1 LEGRKIDLA
10 LNLLDRQIVD
20 KDGLPAGNVDDVDF
34 EWPRDGGSP
43 YVSALLVGPGALS
56 ERLGGRLGRWISS
69 IHARLTGDSQPP
81 GVGMGVVKIIANKVE
96 LTVSASQIGT
106 SELQE
111 WVRDKIIGKIPGSER
126 APE

>member
-1 LEGRKIDLA
+1 VQGRRIDLA

-20 KDGLPAGNVDDVDF
+20 KDGLPAGNVDDVEF
-34 EWPRDGGSP
+34 EWPLDGGSP

-69 IHARLTGDSQPP
+69 VHARLAGDPQP
-81 GVGMGVVKIIANKVE
+81 GRVGMGVVNKIANKVE
-96 LTVSASQIGT
+96 LTLSASQVGT
-106 SELQE
+106 YELQE
-111 WVRDKIIGKIPGSER
+111 WVRDNIIAKIPGSEH